1 MNLKPVTEPM
11 HTGAWAGE
19 ESARRAHWRALQACL
34 RACTSLGL
42 GLGLGC
48 AFPSRQFLAERLRCS
63 LLWLGG
69 CDSVPA
75 WVRSASR
82 LLQRLHGTAGV
93 ACMPWA
99 ESCASLATMHSPC
112 AMLARSDMKVRTTK
126 PQIRASPWLSSSG
139 HAPQPC
145 TLQPFC
151 AFA

>member
-11 HTGAWAGE
+11 HIGAWAGE

-34 RACTSLGL
+34 LACTS
-42 GLGLGC
+42 LGLGC

-75 WVRSASR
+75 WVRSAGR

-93 ACMPWA
+93 ACMAWA
-99 ESCASLATMHSPC
+99 ESCAGLVTMHSPC
-112 AMLARSDMKVRTTK
+112 AMLARSGVKFRATN
-126 PQIRASPWLSSSG
+126 PQIRAPPWLSSSG
-139 HAPQPC
+139 HAPPPC
-145 TLQPFC
+145 TLQPLC